1 MQYCDG
7 VLRLQLSELSGAI
20 LSHGGGFSY
29 LPELSLRHE
38 LCLFGQ
44 RTRDGLFC
52 LLAFTK

>member
-1 MQYCDG
+1 MQYG
-7 VLRLQLSELSGAI
+7 GGMLRLQLSELSGAI
-20 LSHGGGFSY
+20 LGHGGGFSY

-52 LLAFTK
+52 PLAFIK